1 MHPRFLY
8 LRIDKK
14 RNAQKGAG
22 IMKRIFMD
30 LEMNPVSGIHK
41 EARSICSREVI
52 EIGAVMLDD
61 RNKEISRFQCYVRPE
76 YCNGITKHI
85 TNITGIETAQVAEA
99 ECFYESFL
107 RFCTW
112 CGTDYEIYSW
122 SDSDPVQLQKEM
134 LLKRMPVLQEFGYMF
149 THWHDLQKEFD
160 EMLFCERRIGLK
172 AAVKNA
178 GLEFRG
184 RAHSALSDAE
194 ATADL
199 YREMTEGKM
208 LIKINSILSEAKRPI
223 GTSLGDLLGGI
234 AVQAV

>member
-1 MHPRFLY
+1 
-8 LRIDKK
+8 
-14 RNAQKGAG
+14 
-22 IMKRIFMD
+22 MKRIFMD

-76 YCNGITKHI
+76 YCDGITKHI
-85 TNITGIETAQVAEA
+85 TNITGIETAQVEEA

-107 RFCTW
+107 RFCIW
-112 CGTDYEIYSW
+112 CGTGYEIYSW

-160 EMLFCERRIGLK
+160 EMLFCERRVSLK

-178 GLEFRG
+178 GLEFPG
-184 RAHSALSDAE
+184 RVHSALSDAE
-194 ATADL
+194 ATADI

-208 LIKINSILSEAKRPI
+208 LKKINSILSDARRPI